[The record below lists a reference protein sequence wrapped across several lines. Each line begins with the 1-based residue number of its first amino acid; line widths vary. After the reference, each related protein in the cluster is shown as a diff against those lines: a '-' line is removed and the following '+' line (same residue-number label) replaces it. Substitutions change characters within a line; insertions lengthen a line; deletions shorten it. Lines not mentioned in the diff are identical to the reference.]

1 MWQYEPICDSDK
13 TLLIFR
19 IKDIV
24 LSCVF
29 NKLFEKH
36 LCQSEYTFYGHAME
50 LGRPLYFCPVVSSS
64 SFFFFFFA

>member
-1 MWQYEPICDSDK
+1 MWQYEPICDSDN

-29 NKLFEKH
+29 KKLFEKL
-36 LCQSEYTFYGHAME
+36 LCQSEYTFMATLWNWAGHYTFA
-50 LGRPLYFCPVVSSS
+50 LWFLLLL
-64 SFFFFFFA
+64 FFFA